1 MPTSVDP
8 ISLSCRLMS
17 FASITPDRSEAL
29 PFLARI
35 LSERGFKCD
44 LLVFG
49 SGDTAVTNLYARRG
63 DTGPNL
69 CFAGHTDVV
78 PPGGIWRTDP
88 FSPVVENG
96 ILYGRGAV
104 DMKAAICAYIAAVSR
119 TNTAQGRV
127 SLLLTG
133 NEEGAG
139 CGHGTRSVLDW
150 MESRHET
157 IDYCV
162 IGEPTSQAQFG
173 DTIKVGRRGSAN
185 FQLLCYGTQGH
196 VAYPEFAHNPIDR
209 LLLTLRKIKEAQLGR
224 GSAYF
229 QPSHCEITSIDV
241 GNVTKNIIPESAG
254 AMFNIRFGDEYTA
267 ESLHKDIDAICAS
280 VAGRYTLSC
289 EISGEAFVS
298 PPDDRTEILRAAIKE
313 VTGLEAKFGTGG
325 GTSDA
330 RFIKD
335 FCPVVEF
342 GLLCRTAHG
351 VDECTP
357 IDDVLQLTKIYEKFI
372 EGFFAR

>member
-1 MPTSVDP
+1 MPAPLDP
-8 ISLSCRLMS
+8 ILLSCRLIS
-17 FASITPDRSEAL
+17 FASVTPDRSKAL

-35 LSERGFKCD
+35 LSECGFRCD

-63 DTGPNL
+63 GTGPNL

-78 PPGGIWRTDP
+78 PPGGMWRTDP
-88 FSPVVENG
+88 FSPVIENG
-96 ILYGRGAV
+96 VLYGRGAV
-104 DMKAAICAYIAAVSR
+104 DMKTAICAYIAAVSR
-119 TNTAQGRV
+119 INTAQGCV

-139 CGHGTRSVLDW
+139 CENGTRSVLDCIR
-150 MESRHET
+150 SKHEA

-162 IGEPTSQAQFG
+162 IGEPTSHAQLG

-185 FQLLCYGTQGH
+185 FRLLCNGAQGH

-209 LLLTLRKIKEAQLGR
+209 LLLILRKIKETQLGR

-241 GNVTKNIIPESAG
+241 GNSTRNIIPKSAS
-254 AMFNIRFGDEYTA
+254 AMFNIRFSDEYTA
-267 ESLHKDIDAICAS
+267 ESLYKNIDAICAS
-280 VAGRYTLSC
+280 VGGRYTLSC

-298 PPDDRTEILRAAIKE
+298 PPDYRTEILQAAIKE
-313 VTGLEAKFGTGG
+313 VTGLEAKFSTGG

-357 IDDVLQLTKIYEKFI
+357 VDNVLKLTKIYERFI
-372 EGFFAR
+372 ERFFAR